1 MITSHILDTS
11 TGKPGE
17 GIAVNLFF
25 LEKNDPMG
33 WIKIAEAKSDEDG
46 RINEWLTKEPES
58 GTYKIRFD
66 TKEYFGNNSIDTFY
80 PYVEIIFEV
89 QTKEHYHVPLL
100 ISPFGY
106 STYRGS

>member
-11 TGKPGE
+11 TGKPAE

-25 LEKNDPMG
+25 LEKND
-33 WIKIAEAKSDEDG
+33 WIKIAEAESNEDG
-46 RINEWLTKEPES
+46 RIKEWLTKEPET

-66 TKEYFGNNSIDTFY
+66 TKEYFENNSIDTFY
-80 PYVEIIFEV
+80 PYVEIVFEIH
-89 QTKEHYHVPLL
+89 TKLHYHVPLL

>member
-11 TGKPGE
+11 MGTPAT

-25 LEKNDPMG
+25 LEKTD
-33 WIKIAEAKSDEDG
+33 WVKIAEAKSDEDG
-46 RINEWLTKEPES
+46 RIKEWLTKEPVF

-66 TKEYFGNNSIDTFY
+66 TKDYFDKNSIETFY
-80 PYVEIIFEV
+80 PYVEIVFDIT
-89 QTKEHYHVPLL
+89 TKLHYHVPLL